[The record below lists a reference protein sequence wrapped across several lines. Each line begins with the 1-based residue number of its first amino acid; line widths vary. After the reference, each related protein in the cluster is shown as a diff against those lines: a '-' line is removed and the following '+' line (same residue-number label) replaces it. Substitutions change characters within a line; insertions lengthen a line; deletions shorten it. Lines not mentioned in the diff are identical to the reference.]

1 MKPPIGIGVL
11 SFAHGHVGV
20 YADVMK
26 DFEDV
31 ALLAAYD
38 DNTERAR
45 PICERTGMRYE
56 RTPEAVLTDGRI
68 QAVMIG
74 SETSRHAELCI
85 AAADAG
91 KHILLQKPMAMTLEE
106 CDRMNAAAAANGVTL
121 AMAWQ
126 MRHDP
131 ANIKIRELVQA
142 GVLGKIGVVRRR
154 HCIPVL
160 FDEAFIHGPTNW
172 HIRAETN
179 IGMFADDASHPIDW
193 LHWTF
198 GTPVSVIAEIDN
210 VLTDAAPDDNG
221 LAVFRMADGAIAAI
235 FNSSTVGAG
244 ECTTE
249 IYGDKGVL
257 IQNYGDGPSC
267 SVPGCPEG
275 YALKVFH
282 YETRAWEAFDIP
294 KPSSQGERI
303 AAVPRPWVDSLVN
316 DSAPAATGEDGR
328 VALEL
333 VLAAY
338 RSAGE
343 GRRIAL
349 PLRD

>member
-11 SFAHGHVGV
+11 SLAHGHVSL

-26 DFEDV
+26 DFPDV
-31 ALLAAYD
+31 RLLAACD
-38 DNTERAR
+38 DNPERAR
-45 PICERTGMRYE
+45 PVCERTGMRYE
-56 RTPEAVLTDGRI
+56 SRVEGVLDDPAV

-74 SETSRHAELCI
+74 SETSRHAALCI
-85 AAADAG
+85 AAAEAG

-106 CDRMNAAAAANGVTL
+106 CDRMNASAAAHGVTL

-131 ANIKIRELVQA
+131 ANIKMRDLVQSGA
-142 GVLGKIGVVRRR
+142 LGTIGVVRRR

-160 FDEAFIHGPTNW
+160 FNAEFINGPTNW
-172 HIRAETN
+172 HVRAETN
-179 IGMFADDASHPIDW
+179 IGMFADDAAHPIDW
-193 LHWTF
+193 LCWTF
-198 GTPVSVIAEIDN
+198 GKPVSVMAEIDN
-210 VLTDAAPDDNG
+210 VLTHAAPDDNG
-221 LAVFRMADGAIAAI
+221 IALFRLAGGAMATV
-235 FNSSTVGAG
+235 FNSSTVDAG

-249 IYGDKGVL
+249 IYGDRGML

-275 YALKVFH
+275 YALKLFRYDTH
-282 YETRAWEAFDIP
+282 AWERFDIP
-294 KPSSQGERI
+294 KPANQGERI

-316 DSAPAATGEDGR
+316 NSVPAATGRDGR
-328 VALEL
+328 LALEV

-338 RSAGE
+338 QSARE
-343 GRRIAL
+343 GRRIVLA
-349 PLRD
+349 R